1 MKKFLYIFGV
11 LILAVC
17 MSYTTY
23 QYFTP
28 MLKITDLST
37 QISVLQDFWQF
48 LLLGFIIG
56 GVFFTIPGNNPR
68 IRIGASLCILASCLF
83 LVFFGAGI
91 GVENSWVKN
100 VVMIMIQI
108 GLTSFYA
115 GIAIVMIELLNEIPK
130 SIRKELRI
138 R

>member
-1 MKKFLYIFGV
+1 
-11 LILAVC
+11 

-28 MLKITDLST
+28 MLKITDPTT

-91 GVENSWVKN
+91 GTVNSWMKYPIMA
-100 VVMIMIQI
+100 MIHL
-108 GLTSFYA
+108 GTTCFYA
-115 GIAIVMIELLNEIPK
+115 GMAIVMIELLNEIPK